1 MNVRGQPAA
10 IRRHLATQ
18 PAGWR
23 WAIVAG
29 TISAA
34 FCFLWIAQPCL
45 AKPALDRARQPSARD
60 AWAWPASI
68 AVASAAEIERGREAL
83 SREGFPW
90 YDAAQDAVRPVRVK
104 PPKPAPA
111 ASQSGSRRNPA
122 WPQGISWLAISV
134 VFGVAMILLARA
146 YLNREKLPAG
156 GVREPA
162 KIAAANEAT
171 RIEALPFRIRP
182 ADHDLLEEAR
192 RQYESGHYEAAIV
205 YLFSYQL
212 VEMDK
217 HQVLRLTKGK
227 TNRQYLRDLRRQ
239 PRLSRLVEHSMIA
252 FEEVFFGDRRL
263 AREAFESRWHAL
275 DEFHSL
281 VRRQVAT

>member
-1 MNVRGQPAA
+1 MNARGQAA
-10 IRRHLATQ
+10 TIRRHSAKQ
-18 PAGWR
+18 PACWR

-29 TISAA
+29 TM
-34 FCFLWIAQPCL
+34 FV
-45 AKPALDRARQPSARD
+45 AL
-60 AWAWPASI
+60 I

-104 PPKPAPA
+104 PPKPAPP
-111 ASQSGSRRNPA
+111 ASRSGSGRNLA
-122 WPQGISWLAISV
+122 SPQGISWLAIAV

-162 KIAAANEAT
+162 KTAAANEAT

-192 RQYESGHYEAAIV
+192 RQYESGHYETAIV

-263 AREAFESRWHAL
+263 AREAFESRWRAL